1 MDLENGKQIFFKYY
15 GNHFSI
21 DRECPKEYKKCKV
34 PKEYEI
40 EWLEEIQKELYQ
52 TLCNTKG
59 EKRFST
65 FLILSDIIPLTD
77 AIELTCKLLN
87 SNLDYFER
95 LLYTEYLKQLNRRA
109 KKSELEQIID
119 ENKQILKR
127 NINFV
132 KRDSKKIHIYINE
145 NGIEE
150 RINNL

>member
-1 MDLENGKQIFFKYY
+1 MNIELGKSIFFKCH
-15 GNHFSI
+15 GNAFTI
-21 DRECPKEYKKCKV
+21 DREYGKEYKKCKV

-59 EKRFST
+59 DKRFLT
-65 FLILSDIIPLTD
+65 FVILSDIIPLTD

-127 NINFV
+127 NIKFV
-132 KRDSKKIHIYINE
+132 KRDSKKIHTYVNE

-150 RINNL
+150 RINSL

>member
-1 MDLENGKQIFFKYY
+1 MNIELGKSIFFKCH
-15 GNHFSI
+15 GNAFTI
-21 DRECPKEYKKCKV
+21 DREYGKEYKKCKV

-59 EKRFST
+59 DMRFST
-65 FLILSDIIPLTD
+65 FVILSDIIHLTD

-95 LLYTEYLKQLNRRA
+95 LLYTEYLKQLNKRA
-109 KKSELEQIID
+109 KKSELEQIIN
-119 ENKQILKR
+119 ENKLILKR

-132 KRDSKKIHIYINE
+132 KRDSKKYIYVNE

-150 RINNL
+150 RINRL

>member
-1 MDLENGKQIFFKYY
+1 MNIELGKSIFFKCH
-15 GNHFSI
+15 GNAFTI
-21 DRECPKEYKKCKV
+21 DREYGKEYKKCKV

-59 EKRFST
+59 DKRFLT
-65 FLILSDIIPLTD
+65 FVILSDIIPLTD

-127 NINFV
+127 NIKFV
-132 KRDSKKIHIYINE
+132 KRDSKKIHTYVNE
-145 NGIEE
+145 NGIKE
-150 RINNL
+150 RINSL